1 MASATANTKVKVSG
15 YAKRNN
21 ASAAV
26 PLEIDSDSD
35 FNPGAYIPEDTK
47 KKNKRT
53 KRASH
58 LKSGSSGGK
67 KRQRDSDDDYDVP
80 KAHKRYRPDVKG
92 ENPLLE
98 FFNDT
103 EELGLHSAS
112 EDETDGEEEEEEEED
127 DDDDDQEEQD
137 DDEPIV
143 LKSMV
148 GFTRKTMPE
157 KPTQPPIE
165 DDSVTESDTDEDDV
179 ISVPPSQALAAK
191 AIPNDDSVTESDT
204 EDESESSLAPPAASK
219 PSPTK
224 PVYDPNSVTEEDSVT
239 EDDSDMDNEPM
250 MISPHLKPRPGFPL
264 ASGQK
269 PQGPLVLDEAKE
281 IKVPATI
288 NTYLREYQRDGIKFF
303 YRQYSVG
310 RGGLLGDDMG
320 LGKNFFIP

>member
-1 MASATANTKVKVSG
+1 MASATASTKVKVSG

-26 PLEIDSDSD
+26 PLEIDSDPD

-47 KKNKRT
+47 KKNKKT

-80 KAHKRYRPDVKG
+80 KARKRYRPDVKG

-112 EDETDGEEEEEEEED
+112 EDETDDGEEEEEED

-137 DDEPIV
+137 DDEPII

-157 KPTQPPIE
+157 KPTQPPVE

-179 ISVPPSQALAAK
+179 IPVPPSQALAAK
-191 AIPNDDSVTESDT
+191 AISNDDSVTEDDT
-204 EDESESSLAPPAASK
+204 EDEIEGSPAPSK
-219 PSPTK
+219 PSQMK

-239 EDDSDMDNEPM
+239 EDDSDMDDEPM

-269 PQGPLVLDEAKE
+269 PQGSLILDEAKG
-281 IKVPATI
+281 IKVPAAI

-303 YRQYSVG
+303 YRQYSEG

-320 LGKNFFIP
+320 LGKTFFIP